1 MQLPSSMTFAAI
13 ETYLEKACMDNEVL
27 LPTHGK
33 HQAAGAEAALVQA
46 LATWA
51 NSHQVSTLRTYAT
64 SDEDD
69 QIHDLLRR
77 LYGMSACTLAD
88 RIETIG
94 RENISSTVRN
104 AAIRRMRDLAA
115 EAPAAISRGPQ
126 VEIVCAD
133 HLAISA
139 PTSLYTF
146 DDNGMP
152 VVKPLPA
159 FLELVERSVLS
170 KLLARSYRRNL
181 PAQFEN
187 TLSVSLYEL
196 IRNTDEHGRQ
206 DDLGNSRR
214 KSLRG
219 FQARKHTLTP
229 KSLSEI
235 TAASPPMARYCD
247 RLVPARA
254 GNAQVQ
260 LIELS
265 VFDSG
270 PGMAASLTG
279 KALSGLSP
287 NEERSAILRCF
298 EKSVSRKNASSAG
311 LGLPNLANAMTAVG
325 GFMRV
330 RTGRCA
336 LYHDFAE
343 EPSEGYGAPLQLQ
356 DWFERPGQAAA
367 VVGTLFTL
375 LFPLK
380 G

>member
-13 ETYLEKACMDNEVL
+13 ETYLDKACTDSEVL

-51 NSHQVSTLRTYAT
+51 NGNQVSTLRTYAT
-64 SDEDD
+64 SEEDD
-69 QIHDLLRR
+69 QIIDLLRR
-77 LYGMSACTLAD
+77 LYGMSACALAD
-88 RIETIG
+88 RIETIA
-94 RENISSTVRN
+94 RADITSKARI
-104 AAIRRMRDLAA
+104 AAMRRMTNLAA
-115 EAPAAISRGPQ
+115 EAPTAISRGPQ

-139 PTSLYTF
+139 PSSLYTF

-159 FLELVERSVLS
+159 FLELVERTVLS
-170 KLLARSYRRNL
+170 KLLARSYRNNL

-229 KSLSEI
+229 KSLSDI

-247 RLVPARA
+247 RLVPARV

-265 VFDSG
+265 IFDSG

-279 KALSGLSP
+279 KPLRDLAP
-287 NEERSAILRCF
+287 EDEREAVLRCF
-298 EKSVSRKNASSAG
+298 EKRISRKNTSSAG
-311 LGLPNLANAMTAVG
+311 LGLPNLANAMTSVG

-336 LYHDFAE
+336 LYHDFAN
-343 EPSEGYGAPLQLQ
+343 EPSVDYGAPLELR
-356 DWFERPGQAAA
+356 DGFNEPGQGAP

-380 G
+380 A